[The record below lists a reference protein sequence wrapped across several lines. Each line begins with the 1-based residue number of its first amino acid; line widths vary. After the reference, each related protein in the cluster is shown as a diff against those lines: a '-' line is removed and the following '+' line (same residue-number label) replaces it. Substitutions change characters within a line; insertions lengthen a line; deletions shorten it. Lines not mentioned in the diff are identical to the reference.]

1 MTLQLAWTTQAWDDY
16 LFWQTTEKKIVKKIN
31 ALLAECRKDPLKGT
45 GKPEALTGDLQGFYS
60 RRINLEHRLVYSFNT
75 TQIIVQQC
83 HYHF

>member
-16 LFWQTTEKKIVKKIN
+16 LFWQTTDKKIVKKIN
-31 ALLAECRKDPLKGT
+31 ALLAECRKDPMKGT

-60 RRINLEHRLVYSFNT
+60 RRINLEHRLIYSFNT

-83 HYHF
+83 RYHY

>member
-83 HYHF
+83 RYHY